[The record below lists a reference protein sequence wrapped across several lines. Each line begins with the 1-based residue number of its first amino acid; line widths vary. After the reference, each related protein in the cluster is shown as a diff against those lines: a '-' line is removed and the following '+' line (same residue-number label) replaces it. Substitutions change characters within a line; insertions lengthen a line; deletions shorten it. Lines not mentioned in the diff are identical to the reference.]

1 MALLMF
7 AVLGAF
13 AGYRLGPGRQGFV
26 TMALVSI
33 GAAALQI
40 GHLFATSDRSSMTM
54 LPLVVGTILVA
65 SMLAGAL
72 ARRRPSHP
80 SKAA

>member
-1 MALLMF
+1 MVLLMF

-13 AGYRLGPGRQGFV
+13 LGQRLGTGRQGFV

-33 GAAALQI
+33 SAATVQL
-40 GHLFATSDRSSMTM
+40 GHLFATSERASMTM
-54 LPLVVGTILVA
+54 LPLVVGTIVVA

-72 ARRRPSHP
+72 ARRRSSDPS
-80 SKAA
+80 SAA